1 MNGFDLNKVVSEW
14 TGTNLNWKED
24 DLVWVAS
31 QDGGELIEYFKNL
44 VKKMEVAKVKYAAEM
59 NDRG

>member
-1 MNGFDLNKVVSEW
+1 MNGFDLNKAVSEW

>member
-1 MNGFDLNKVVSEW
+1 MNGFDLNKAVSEW

-44 VKKMEVAKVKYAAEM
+44 VKKMQEAEVRYAAEM